1 MRVVAILMSL
11 LMFSS
16 VCSAGG
22 WAPAEK
28 KVKTVK
34 VPVTVSNPSKGG
46 ADKVVPEAQDIL
58 PEQPIVI
65 VKKYEPIKVVPVSG
79 SGFGFYQDIPTILWA
94 NDYLPIEIGCRAT
107 RKDGGSID
115 LRGVL
120 RYTRPALNLEG
131 GYFVLH
137 YGVSAFLDSPELAP
151 VGLFVGC
158 ETYLLPSVSITA
170 DIYPLRI
177 GREIR
182 TGEVM
187 VGGRIYL

>member
-1 MRVVAILMSL
+1 MRVFAILMSL
-11 LMFSS
+11 LIFSS

-22 WAPAEK
+22 YAPVEK
-28 KVKTVK
+28 KVTK
-34 VPVTVSNPSKGG
+34 VPVTISNPSKGG
-46 ADKVVPEAQDIL
+46 ADTVVPEAKDIL
-58 PEQPIVI
+58 PEQPIII
-65 VKKYEPIKVVPVSG
+65 VNEKKYVPIKADVVKG

-120 RYTRPALNLEG
+120 RYTRPVLNLEG

-137 YGVSAFLDSPELAP
+137 YGASVFLDSPELAP
-151 VGLFVGC
+151 VGVFIGC

-170 DIYPLRI
+170 DLYPLRI

>member
-1 MRVVAILMSL
+1 MRVLAILMSL
-11 LMFSS
+11 LIFSS
-16 VCSAGG
+16 VCAAGG
-22 WAPAEK
+22 YAPATK
-28 KVKTVK
+28 KVTKT
-34 VPVTVSNPSKGG
+34 PVVQNR
-46 ADKVVPEAQDIL
+46 ADTLVPEAKDIL

-65 VKKYEPIKVVPVSG
+65 VNEKRYVPIKADVVKG

-115 LRGVL
+115 LRGVI
-120 RYTRPALNLEG
+120 RYTRPALNLEC

-151 VGLFVGC
+151 VGFFIGC

-170 DIYPLRI
+170 DVYPLRI